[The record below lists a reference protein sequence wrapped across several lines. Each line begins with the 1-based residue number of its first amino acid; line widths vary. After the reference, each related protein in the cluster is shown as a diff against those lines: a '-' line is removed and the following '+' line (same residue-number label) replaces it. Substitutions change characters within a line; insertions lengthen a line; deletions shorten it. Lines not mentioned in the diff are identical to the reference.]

1 MRGGQGI
8 PNIDNFQRNG
18 PVVASFPAT
27 MCDQFMPAPTKL
39 SQSKPSQAKPSQAKP
54 SQAKLSRGPLKS
66 LRVLCRDT
74 VPCGTCNGCS

>member
-54 SQAKLSRGPLKS
+54 RAVEKPPRAVSRHSPLRN
-66 LRVLCRDT
+66 L
-74 VPCGTCNGCS
+74 

>member
-54 SQAKLSRGPLKS
+54 SQAKPRAVEKPPRAVSRHSPLRN
-66 LRVLCRDT
+66 L
-74 VPCGTCNGCS
+74 